1 GGYPPHDRPQG
12 LRAHEAIGNPREHR
26 PRIRRRRRGADL
38 GARRTADRRGRTRRL
53 SQGARRQSRLVR
65 VRERRPRAASRERDA
80 RDPTCDGGAR
90 RPQRARRAL
99 RRSAADADRV
109 MPLGAPV
116 PVVIRRLAKAID
128 GLDEPAV
135 EKIANDQQE
144 DPFQVLIATMLSAQT
159 KDAVT
164 AAASSRPFKGAR
176 TPKSMA
182 QLTTA
187 AIEKLIYPV
196 SFYPN
201 KAVHV
206 KETCRQLME
215 RFGGRVPGTME
226 ALLTLPGVGRK
237 TANLVLILAHA
248 SGDNICVDTH
258 VHRISNRLGWV
269 RTRSPEET
277 EHALYKAA
285 PRRWWPVIN
294 LYLVTWGQNV
304 CRPVY
309 PLCPPCVLVDI
320 CPKIGVTKVGKLVK
334 PA

>member
-1 GGYPPHDRPQG
+1 MKP
-12 LRAHEAIGNPREHR
+12 
-26 PRIRRRRRGADL
+26 
-38 GARRTADRRGRTRRL
+38 
-53 SQGARRQSRLVR
+53 
-65 VRERRPRAASRERDA
+65 
-80 RDPTCDGGAR
+80 
-90 RPQRARRAL
+90 
-99 RRSAADADRV
+99 
-109 MPLGAPV
+109 APV
-116 PVVIRRLAKAID
+116 NTVMRRLAKAID

-135 EKIANDQQE
+135 EKIAKDQQE

-164 AAASSRPFKGAR
+164 AAASSRLFKVAR

-196 SFYPN
+196 SFYRN

-237 TANLVLILAHA
+237 TANLVLILAHR
-248 SGDNICVDTH
+248 SPDNICVDTH

-269 RTRSPEET
+269 RTRTPDQT
-277 EHALYKAA
+277 EQALYAA
-285 PRRWWPVIN
+285 THRTWWPVIN

-309 PLCPPCVLVDI
+309 PRCGSCVLGDLCPR
-320 CPKIGVTKVGKLVK
+320 IGVTRVGKE
-334 PA
+334 AS